1 MSHSEE
7 SLMHQPADPG
17 RLRDRP
23 APSPLPVS
31 PPASPM
37 AAGKGTMVRDKSDVT
52 FVSETESTA
61 NPATAGVTA
70 GWPDFGALP
79 GWLQQELRSDHAG
92 EYGAVMIYR
101 GVLAVSKDTSV
112 RQFAERHL
120 LTEGQHLAL
129 MEEIVSR
136 RGRTKL
142 LPLWRL
148 MGWLTGALPALVGRH
163 AVFATIEAVETFVD
177 HHYEQQIQ
185 RLPAQ
190 GTYASLRETLLKCQ
204 ADEVSHRDEAA
215 RLALPRRGIFL
226 RAWCAVVGTGSM
238 LAVIAAKRI

>member
-1 MSHSEE
+1 
-7 SLMHQPADPG
+7 
-17 RLRDRP
+17 
-23 APSPLPVS
+23 
-31 PPASPM
+31 
-37 AAGKGTMVRDKSDVT
+37 MVLDKSDGT
-52 FVSETESTA
+52 LVSETETETETNSTSS
-61 NPATAGVTA
+61 PATTAATA

-101 GVLAVSKDTSV
+101 GVLAVSNDTSV

-136 RGRTKL
+136 RERTKL

-215 RLALPRRGIFL
+215 RLALPRRGILL

-238 LAVIAAKRI
+238 LAVIAAKRV